1 MRLVLLLVAAALL
14 GSCAG
19 PGGAPADPMDSVRGT
34 WSIVDP
40 VLTAVA
46 EEAWKQGEITDAQH
60 DQITDAI
67 ALVRQAVYTEQVGPA
82 TLLAIN
88 ALADEAV
95 ARIDKA
101 QAKGRISPSQAST
114 MRIAVIAFRSAALL
128 YVNGPPTPQQPPA
141 TVPPNQGG

>member
-1 MRLVLLLVAAALL
+1 MRLVLILMAAALF
-14 GSCAG
+14 GSCAS
-19 PGGAPADPMDSVRGT
+19 GGSPADPMDSVRGT

-40 VLTAVA
+40 VLSAVA
-46 EEAWKQGEITDAQH
+46 DEAHRQGEIDDVQL
-60 DQITDAI
+60 DQILDAI

-82 TLLAIN
+82 TLLAIQ

-95 ARIDKA
+95 KRIDVA

-128 YVNGPPTPQQPPA
+128 YVNGPPVPQQPPD